1 MEEKKITER
10 EENLTK
16 SVVIFDSNFDVGMDF
31 QWYFPQN
38 NCKEVIAK
46 VQMTESEKILEK
58 KIKKGKTRKLGAIQK
73 KYH

>member
-1 MEEKKITER
+1 MEN

-38 NCKEVIAK
+38 NCKEIISK
-46 VQMTESEKILEK
+46 LFQMNGLKKNLEK
-58 KIKKGKTRKLGAIQK
+58 KIKKGKTRKLGAIHTK
-73 KYH
+73 NHK

>member
-16 SVVIFDSNFDVGMDF
+16 SVVILDSNFEFGMDF

-38 NCKEVIAK
+38 NCKEVITK
-46 VQMTESEKILEK
+46 LQINESEKNLEK
-58 KIKKGKTRKLGAIQK
+58 KIKKGKTRKLGAIHTK
-73 KYH
+73 HH